1 MTTVKLSILGI
12 NIDSDAPS
20 HEDLIRIPVEVYNF
34 SKTSLSGNSLWPRP
48 SLQQTMAALEMIPP
62 EHSQDLDRQ
71 DVSDDE
77 IEDPKPNEQP
87 LTKTSEILDLNDED
101 VASRLENFLKANY
114 IRNFVD
120 VGKFMQNV
128 NKISQFGCQT
138 FYFKFNSTNKQI
150 FPHF

>member
-1 MTTVKLSILGI
+1 
-12 NIDSDAPS
+12 
-20 HEDLIRIPVEVYNF
+20 
-34 SKTSLSGNSLWPRP
+34 
-48 SLQQTMAALEMIPP
+48 MAALEMIPP

-101 VASRLENFLKANY
+101 VASRLEIFLKANY

-150 FPHF
+150 SPHF